1 MEIHVLS
8 PDENSIDEEEYKL
21 MGVITEQNKNN
32 LKWYM
37 FPNVKID
44 FEQVLM
50 IKEGNSA

>member
-32 LKWYM
+32 LKW
-37 FPNVKID
+37 FFVTLEIFWD
-44 FEQVLM
+44 FAYN
-50 IKEGNSA
+50 ISINDKGR